1 MSADEGADAKSM
13 APVNGD
19 SHPDL
24 AATATA
30 AKRKRSVQDDKPT
43 AESTSST
50 TRESA
55 NLHESLRSLLGLL
68 LQ

>member
-50 TRESA
+50 SRESA